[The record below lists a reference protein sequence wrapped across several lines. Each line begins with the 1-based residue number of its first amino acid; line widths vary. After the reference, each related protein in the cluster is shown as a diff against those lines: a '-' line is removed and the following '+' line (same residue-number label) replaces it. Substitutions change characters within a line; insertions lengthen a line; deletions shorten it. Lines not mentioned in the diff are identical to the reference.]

1 MKAGGLNRW
10 GFVSIGLL
18 PLRDPATNGA
28 APASPLWSD
37 RRPLAPQSPAVRGD
51 FARTDWQLTDAPGAS
66 QAGGNVAAQRIK
78 GAIIRPDT
86 PTPAR
91 RRMMP
96 GQACPPIL
104 YS

>member
-28 APASPLWSD
+28 APGSPLWSD
-37 RRPLAPQSPAVRGD
+37 RQPLAPHRRD
-51 FARTDWQLTDAPGAS
+51 FARTDWQRTDAPRAS